1 MQLLAPDIVAEAR
14 ELSLPVLVA
23 GLALGLFLWVLGGR
37 LHRFWLVLGTTLVAG
52 VMGLYSGATFGVQPL
67 VAGLLLAIA
76 AGALALSLIRVVA
89 FAAGGVTGWV
99 VLHAVAP
106 SWNEPLVTF
115 LAGGLLGLMLFRL
128 WMMVLTSLGG
138 TLLVGYSGL
147 CLADQLGNLDAV
159 TWCRERVSLLNIAC
173 GGVLLLGML
182 FQFLI
187 DRRQIRLALEKADK
201 EREKAAKEREKKAAT
216 PPKKRSWL
224 MTLVQVGNYRQAG

>member
-14 ELSLPVLVA
+14 ELSLPVLFA
-23 GLALGLFLWVLGGR
+23 GLALGLFLWILGSR
-37 LHRFWLVLGTTLVAG
+37 FHRFWLVLGTTLVAG

-76 AGALALSLIRVVA
+76 AGALALALIRVVA

-99 VLHAVAP
+99 VLHSLAP
-106 SWNEPLVTF
+106 TWNEPLVTF

-128 WMMVLTSLGG
+128 WIMVLTSLGG
-138 TLLVGYSGL
+138 TLLVGYSSL
-147 CLADQLGNLDAV
+147 CLADQLGKLDAV
-159 TWCRERVSLLNIAC
+159 SWCQEQVSLLNIAC
-173 GGVLLLGML
+173 GGVVLLGML

-187 DRRQIRLALEKADK
+187 DRRQIQLALERADK
-201 EREKAAKEREKKAAT
+201 EREKAAKEREKKAAA

-224 MTLVQVGNYRQAG
+224 MTLVQVGSYRQAG